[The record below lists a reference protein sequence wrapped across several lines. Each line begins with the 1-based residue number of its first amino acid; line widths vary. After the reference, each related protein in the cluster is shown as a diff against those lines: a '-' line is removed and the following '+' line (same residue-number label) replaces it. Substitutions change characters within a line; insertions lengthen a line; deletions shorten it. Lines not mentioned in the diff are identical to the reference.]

1 MRTLL
6 IAAALAQ
13 ALDYSAVQWGPSR
26 QQTKR
31 GIPQNHGFAA
41 LKKEL
46 DRSLREKW
54 FKGRRPQTAAGA
66 TELLRE
72 VLGSRVRDQLIL
84 IRGGRLFTTHNF
96 THNTKHTYMLR
107 LLAAVQ
113 RAGGPLPDAWL
124 LYESSSRGKCH
135 DLDGLGGHGR
145 LLPTLVIAKL
155 DGYGQCGIL
164 VPNPYFGLGDV
175 NDMWRLQIE
184 DLMDAN
190 KTTKK
195 RDPRV
200 FWRGEVA
207 NHPVGK
213 RKGYPC
219 KSERGNHARLAAL
232 ALTADD
238 PSHFDVKCNVGCE
251 ARDATKWPCPGLAY
265 DATMRKIYADN
276 SSIRDPKFYTEPDYA
291 NYKYVLNLPGKT
303 DGSYSRNLN
312 HLWYVGAAVL
322 LWDTPSVEWYY
333 PALKHGATHAA
344 VNRTTARAVVE
355 ALDASPDKY
364 ARLLAGA
371 RRVQKELTS
380 PEAIARYVRHV
391 VDALRRAQAQHLIK
405 WGAVLAGEN
414 CSDFVEVTVDGAP
427 AHAHHLWFYQNASDV
442 ANTSARVGMHYTS
455 NVYAPVASCAAM
467 VGAAVKTRDTS
478 SHGASGRTDK
488 PEAVGAR
495 VGAAASTSIGAAASA
510 SSSSPAQAAR
520 SFASM
525 YAPKSSSATA
535 PDSSSSCDRWP
546 RPYHCMTGS

>member
-6 IAAALAQ
+6 VAAALAQ
-13 ALDYSAVQWGPSR
+13 ALDYSAIRWGPSL
-26 QQTKR
+26 QQEKR

-46 DRSLREKW
+46 ERSLREKW
-54 FKGRRPQTAAGA
+54 FKGRRRRRRRGPRRCCGCA
-66 TELLRE
+66 LLP
-72 VLGSRVRDQLIL
+72 VRDQLIL
-84 IRGGRLFTTHNF
+84 IRGGRLFTTQNSR
-96 THNTKHTYMLR
+96 TIRSTLLR

-113 RAGGPLPDAWL
+113 RAGGPLLDAWL
-124 LYESSSRGKCH
+124 MYESSSRASATTWTA
-135 DLDGLGGHGR
+135 GGHGR

-155 DGYGQCGIL
+155 DGYGQRIL
-164 VPNPYFGLGDV
+164 VPNPYVGLGDV

-207 NHPVGK
+207 AHPAGK

-333 PALKHGATHAA
+333 PALKHGATHAGQSHDGPGA
-344 VNRTTARAVVE
+344 VE
-355 ALDASPDKY
+355 AP
-364 ARLLAGA
+364 
-371 RRVQKELTS
+371 
-380 PEAIARYVRHV
+380 
-391 VDALRRAQAQHLIK
+391 
-405 WGAVLAGEN
+405 
-414 CSDFVEVTVDGAP
+414 
-427 AHAHHLWFYQNASDV
+427 
-442 ANTSARVGMHYTS
+442 
-455 NVYAPVASCAAM
+455 
-467 VGAAVKTRDTS
+467 
-478 SHGASGRTDK
+478 
-488 PEAVGAR
+488 
-495 VGAAASTSIGAAASA
+495 
-510 SSSSPAQAAR
+510 
-520 SFASM
+520 
-525 YAPKSSSATA
+525 
-535 PDSSSSCDRWP
+535 
-546 RPYHCMTGS
+546 

>member
-1 MRTLL
+1 MRTVLV
-6 IAAALAQ
+6 AAALAR
-13 ALDYSAVQWGPSR
+13 ALDYSAVRWGPSR
-26 QQTKR
+26 QQKKR

-124 LYESSSRGKCH
+124 MYESSSRGKCH

-164 VPNPYFGLGDV
+164 VPNPYFGLGDI

-184 DLMDAN
+184 ALMDAN
-190 KTTKK
+190 ETTKK

-207 NHPVGK
+207 AHPAGT

-322 LWDTPSVEWYY
+322 LWDTPAVEWYY

-344 VNRTTARAVVE
+344 INRTTARAVVE

-364 ARLLAGA
+364 SRLLAGA

-391 VDALRRAQAQHLIK
+391 VDALRKAQAQHLID
-405 WGAVLAGEN
+405 WGAVLAGET

-442 ANTSARVGMHYTS
+442 ANTSARVGMHYTT

-478 SHGASGRTDK
+478 SHGASVRTDN
-488 PEAVGAR
+488 PEAVGAS
-495 VGAAASTSIGAAASA
+495 VGAAAST
-510 SSSSPAQAAR
+510 SPAQAAR
-520 SFASM
+520 SFESM

-535 PDSSSSCDRWP
+535 PGSSSSCDRWP
-546 RPYHCMTGS
+546 RPYHCMTSSSGIN

>member
-1 MRTLL
+1 MRTVLV
-6 IAAALAQ
+6 AAALAQ
-13 ALDYSAVQWGPSR
+13 ALDYSAVRWGPSR
-26 QQTKR
+26 QQKKR

-124 LYESSSRGKCH
+124 MYESSSRGKCH

-164 VPNPYFGLGDV
+164 VPNPYFGYGDI
-175 NDMWRLQIE
+175 NDMWRLQTE
-184 DLMDAN
+184 ALLAAN
-190 KTTKK
+190 RTAEE
-195 RDPRV
+195 RIPRV

-207 NHPVGK
+207 NHDAHAGK

-322 LWDTPSVEWYY
+322 LWDTPAVEWYY

-344 VNRTTARAVVE
+344 INRTTARAVVE
-355 ALDASPDKY
+355 ALDASPERY

-371 RRVQKELTS
+371 RRVQRELTS

-391 VDALRRAQAQHLIK
+391 VDALRKAQAQHLID
-405 WGAVLAGEN
+405 WGAVLAGET

-427 AHAHHLWFYQNASDV
+427 ANHLWFYQNASDLPAV
-442 ANTSARVGMHYTS
+442 NASARVGMHYTT
-455 NVYAPVASCAAM
+455 NVYAPVASCAAL
-467 VGAAVKTRDTS
+467 VGGTNTS
-478 SHGASGRTDK
+478 SHQASVRTDK

-495 VGAAASTSIGAAASA
+495 VGAA
-510 SSSSPAQAAR
+510 PVQAAR
-520 SFASM
+520 SFESM

-535 PDSSSSCDRWP
+535 PGSSSSCDRWP
-546 RPYHCMTGS
+546 RPYHCMTN

>member
-1 MRTLL
+1 
-6 IAAALAQ
+6 
-13 ALDYSAVQWGPSR
+13 
-26 QQTKR
+26 
-31 GIPQNHGFAA
+31 
-41 LKKEL
+41 
-46 DRSLREKW
+46 
-54 FKGRRPQTAAGA
+54 
-66 TELLRE
+66 
-72 VLGSRVRDQLIL
+72 
-84 IRGGRLFTTHNF
+84 
-96 THNTKHTYMLR
+96 
-107 LLAAVQ
+107 
-113 RAGGPLPDAWL
+113 
-124 LYESSSRGKCH
+124 
-135 DLDGLGGHGR
+135 
-145 LLPTLVIAKL
+145 
-155 DGYGQCGIL
+155 
-164 VPNPYFGLGDV
+164 
-175 NDMWRLQIE
+175 
-184 DLMDAN
+184 
-190 KTTKK
+190 
-195 RDPRV
+195 
-200 FWRGEVA
+200 
-207 NHPVGK
+207 
-213 RKGYPC
+213 
-219 KSERGNHARLAAL
+219 
-232 ALTADD
+232 
-238 PSHFDVKCNVGCE
+238 
-251 ARDATKWPCPGLAY
+251 
-265 DATMRKIYADN
+265 MRKIYADN

-488 PEAVGAR
+488 PKAAGAR

-510 SSSSPAQAAR
+510 SSSPAQAAR

>member
-1 MRTLL
+1 MRTVLV
-6 IAAALAQ
+6 AAALAR
-13 ALDYSAVQWGPSR
+13 ALDYSAIRWGPSS
-26 QQTKR
+26 QQKKR

-66 TELLRE
+66 TALLRE

-124 LYESSSRGKCH
+124 MYESSSRGKCH

-164 VPNPYFGLGDV
+164 VPNPYFGLGDI

-184 DLMDAN
+184 ALMDAN
-190 KTTKK
+190 ETTKK

-207 NHPVGK
+207 AHLAR

-265 DATMRKIYADN
+265 DATMRKIYGDN

-344 VNRTTARAVVE
+344 VNRTTARAVVA
-355 ALDASPDKY
+355 ALDASPEKY

-371 RRVQKELTS
+371 RRVQRELTS

-405 WGAVLAGEN
+405 WGDVLAGEN

-427 AHAHHLWFYQNASDV
+427 AHARHLWFYQNASDV
-442 ANTSARVGMHYTS
+442 ANTSARVGMHYTT

-478 SHGASGRTDK
+478 SHGASVRTDK
-488 PEAVGAR
+488 PEAVGAS
-495 VGAAASTSIGAAASA
+495 VGAAAST
-510 SSSSPAQAAR
+510 SSSPAQAAR

-535 PDSSSSCDRWP
+535 PGSSSSCDRWP
-546 RPYHCMTGS
+546 RPYHCMTSSSGIN

>member
-1 MRTLL
+1 MRTVLV
-6 IAAALAQ
+6 AAALAQ
-13 ALDYSAVQWGPSR
+13 ALDYSAVRWGPSR
-26 QQTKR
+26 QQKKR

-124 LYESSSRGKCH
+124 MYESSSRGKCH

-155 DGYGQCGIL
+155 DGYGQCDIL
-164 VPNPYFGLGDV
+164 VPNPYFGYGDI
-175 NDMWRLQIE
+175 NDMWRLQTE
-184 DLMDAN
+184 ALLAAN
-190 KTTKK
+190 RTAEE
-195 RDPRV
+195 RSPRV

-207 NHPVGK
+207 NHAAHAGK

-322 LWDTPSVEWYY
+322 LWDTPAVEWYY

-344 VNRTTARAVVE
+344 INRTTARAVVE

-391 VDALRRAQAQHLIK
+391 VDALRKTQAQHLID
-405 WGAVLAGEN
+405 WGAVLAGET

-427 AHAHHLWFYQNASDV
+427 AHHLWFYQNASDLPAV
-442 ANTSARVGMHYTS
+442 NASARVGMHYTT
-455 NVYAPVASCAAM
+455 NVYAPVASCAAL
-467 VGAAVKTRDTS
+467 VGSTNTS
-478 SHGASGRTDK
+478 SHGAS
-488 PEAVGAR
+488 VGAR
-495 VGAAASTSIGAAASA
+495 VGSSA

-520 SFASM
+520 SFESM

-535 PDSSSSCDRWP
+535 PGSSSSCDRWP
-546 RPYHCMTGS
+546 RPYHCMTYLAG

>member
-1 MRTLL
+1 MRTVLV
-6 IAAALAQ
+6 AAALAQ
-13 ALDYSAVQWGPSR
+13 AFDYSAVRWGPSR
-26 QQTKR
+26 QQKKR

-124 LYESSSRGKCH
+124 MYESSSRGKCH

-164 VPNPYFGLGDV
+164 VPNPYFGYGDI
-175 NDMWRLQIE
+175 NDMWRLQTE
-184 DLMDAN
+184 ALLAAN
-190 KTTKK
+190 RTAEE
-195 RDPRV
+195 RIPRV

-207 NHPVGK
+207 NHDAHAGK

-238 PSHFDVKCNVGCE
+238 PAHFDVRCNVGCE
-251 ARDATKWPCPGLAY
+251 ARDAATWPCPGLAY

-276 SSIRDPKFYTEPDYA
+276 SSIRDPRFYTEPDYA

-322 LWDTPSVEWYY
+322 LWDTPAVEWYY

-344 VNRTTARAVVE
+344 INRTTARAVVE

-364 ARLLAGA
+364 SRLLSGA
-371 RRVQKELTS
+371 QRVQRELTS
-380 PEAIARYVRHV
+380 PEAIARYVRAV
-391 VDALRRAQAQHLIK
+391 VDALRKAQAQHLID
-405 WGAVLAGEN
+405 WGAVLAGET

-427 AHAHHLWFYQNASDV
+427 AHHLWFYQNASDLPAV
-442 ANTSARVGMHYTS
+442 NASAHVGMHYTT
-455 NVYAPVASCAAM
+455 NVYAPVASCAAL
-467 VGAAVKTRDTS
+467 VGGTNTS
-478 SHGASGRTDK
+478 SHGAS
-488 PEAVGAR
+488 VGTR
-495 VGAAASTSIGAAASA
+495 VGSSA

-520 SFASM
+520 SFESM

-535 PDSSSSCDRWP
+535 PGSSSSCDRWP
-546 RPYHCMTGS
+546 RPYHCMTYLAG